1 MNKKEE
7 AGLSILVKVVAR
19 LMTGLILL
27 YGIYIIVH
35 GHVTPGGGFAGGL
48 ILALA
53 FINLM
58 LAYGKN
64 GALQKLSKPVAGLL
78 ERISSLAFLTIAL
91 LGFAVGYFFLSLLAL
106 EGKPFDFFSAAIQFV
121 NIEIF
126 LKVGA
131 GLFVIF
137 VVLALI
143 KIGERE

>member
-1 MNKKEE
+1 MNRKEE
-7 AGLSILVKVVAR
+7 PGLSILVKVVAR

-27 YGIYIIVH
+27 YGIYIIIH

-64 GALQKLSKPVAGLL
+64 EALQKLSKPVAGLF
-78 ERISSLAFLTIAL
+78 ESINALAFLTIVL
-91 LGFAVGYFFLSLLAL
+91 LGFAVGYFFLFTFKV
-106 EGKPFDFFSAAIQFV
+106 KPFELFSAAMPFV
-121 NIEIF
+121 NVEIF

-143 KIGERE
+143 KIGERK